1 MGITVISAPAASTA
15 STNALNVTAAPV
27 SDGIAIDFASL
38 LTGQIAGLPQATNS
52 FSNARSVQE
61 STTKEDK
68 DSHLIRD
75 LLSAQDPAQAAQ
87 NAIPNIVPTLE
98 NRPEIDV
105 DSNSLISSNQQP
117 NVPLSILGNDAKN
130 TGPFNKP
137 TNTESNR
144 VLADVAPPNSNL
156 PSKIDASLAASPR
169 ILTTI
174 AQTPSEVTAI
184 LAGETSTNK
193 TVPSTFATVLAAHTA
208 QPQQTQDTTP
218 STLDTLMAAHTAQP
232 QQTQDT
238 TPSTLDTLMAGHT
251 AQVQAQQTQHTI
263 PSSNINVATPLQENR
278 WAQDFS
284 ERIVWAAKND
294 QQVAQINISPAQLGP
309 VQITLNMNGDQASI
323 AFASPHAEVRKAI
336 EDAMPNL
343 KEMLSTAGISLGQ
356 SNVGAQLQQQQRDTN
371 PLFANGNRS
380 TGETAILPPDSHTGS
395 ISTGLPIQ
403 RGRGLVD
410 LFA

>member
-144 VLADVAPPNSNL
+144 VIADVAPPNSNL
-156 PSKIDASLAASPR
+156 PSKIDASLAASQR
-169 ILTTI
+169 TLTTI

-184 LAGETSTNK
+184 LAGETSTSK
-193 TVPSTFATVLAAHTA
+193 TVPSTFATVL
-208 QPQQTQDTTP
+208 
-218 STLDTLMAAHTAQP
+218 AAHTAQP

>member
-144 VLADVAPPNSNL
+144 VIADVAPPNSNL

-169 ILTTI
+169 TLTTI

-184 LAGETSTNK
+184 LAGETSTSK
-193 TVPSTFATVLAAHTA
+193 TVPSTFATVLAAHA
-208 QPQQTQDTTP
+208 
-218 STLDTLMAAHTAQP
+218 AQP

>member
-144 VLADVAPPNSNL
+144 VIADVAPPNSNL
-156 PSKIDASLAASPR
+156 PSKIDASLAASQR
-169 ILTTI
+169 TLTTI

-184 LAGETSTNK
+184 LAGETSTSK
-193 TVPSTFATVLAAHTA
+193 TVPSTFATVLAAHA
-208 QPQQTQDTTP
+208 
-218 STLDTLMAAHTAQP
+218 AQP

>member
-27 SDGIAIDFASL
+27 SDSIAIDFASL
-38 LTGQIAGLPQATNS
+38 LIGQIVGLPQATNS
-52 FSNARSVQE
+52 LSNARSVQE
-61 STTKEDK
+61 PKTKEDK

-105 DSNSLISSNQQP
+105 DRNSLISSNQQP

-169 ILTTI
+169 TLTTI

-184 LAGETSTNK
+184 LAGETSTSK
-193 TVPSTFATVLAAHTA
+193 TVPSTFATVL
-208 QPQQTQDTTP
+208 
-218 STLDTLMAAHTAQP
+218 AAHTAQP

>member
-38 LTGQIAGLPQATNS
+38 LIGQIVGLPQATNS
-52 FSNARSVQE
+52 LSNARSVQE
-61 STTKEDK
+61 PKTKEDK

-87 NAIPNIVPTLE
+87 NAIPNIAPTIE
-98 NRPEIDV
+98 NRPKIDV
-105 DSNSLISSNQQP
+105 DRNSLISSNQQP
-117 NVPLSILGNDAKN
+117 NAPLSELSNDAKN
-130 TGPFNKP
+130 AGLLNKP
-137 TNTESNR
+137 NEAGSDRT
-144 VLADVAPPNSNL
+144 LANVTPPAFNS
-156 PSKIDASLAASPR
+156 PSKIDANLTAAPPSSLAT
-169 ILTTI
+169 L
-174 AQTPSEVTAI
+174 AQTSSDATAI
-184 LAGETSTNK
+184 LAGETSTGN
-193 TVPSTFATVLAAHTA
+193 TAPGTFAT
-208 QPQQTQDTTP
+208 
-218 STLDTLMAAHTAQP
+218 LMASHT
-232 QQTQDT
+232 T
-238 TPSTLDTLMAGHT
+238 
-251 AQVQAQQTQHTI
+251 QAQQTQHTI

-380 TGETAILPPDSHTGS
+380 TGETAILPPDSHSGS

>member
-27 SDGIAIDFASL
+27 SDSIAIDFASL
-38 LTGQIAGLPQATNS
+38 LIGQIVGLPQATNS
-52 FSNARSVQE
+52 LSNARSVQE
-61 STTKEDK
+61 PKTKEDK

-105 DSNSLISSNQQP
+105 DRNSLISSNQQP

-156 PSKIDASLAASPR
+156 PSKIDASLAASQR
-169 ILTTI
+169 TLTTI

-184 LAGETSTNK
+184 LAGETSTSK
-193 TVPSTFATVLAAHTA
+193 TVPSTFATVL
-208 QPQQTQDTTP
+208 
-218 STLDTLMAAHTAQP
+218 AAHTAQP

>member
-27 SDGIAIDFASL
+27 SDSIAIDFASL
-38 LTGQIAGLPQATNS
+38 LIGQIVGLPQATNS
-52 FSNARSVQE
+52 LSNARSVQE
-61 STTKEDK
+61 PKTKEDK

-105 DSNSLISSNQQP
+105 DRNSLISSNQQP

-144 VLADVAPPNSNL
+144 VIADVAPPNSNL

-169 ILTTI
+169 TLTTI

-184 LAGETSTNK
+184 LAGETSTSK
-193 TVPSTFATVLAAHTA
+193 TVPSTFATVL
-208 QPQQTQDTTP
+208 
-218 STLDTLMAAHTAQP
+218 AAHTAQP

>member
-38 LTGQIAGLPQATNS
+38 LTSQISGLPQAANNVTD
-52 FSNARSVQE
+52 ARSVQKSKTE
-61 STTKEDK
+61 EVK
-68 DSHLIRD
+68 DSNLILD
-75 LLSAQDPAQAAQ
+75 LLPAQDPAQAAQ
-87 NAIPNIVPTLE
+87 NAIPNIAPAIE
-98 NRPEIDV
+98 NRPKIDV
-105 DSNSLISSNQQP
+105 DRNSLTPSIQQP

-144 VLADVAPPNSNL
+144 VIADVAPPNSNL
-156 PSKIDASLAASPR
+156 PSKIDASLAASQR
-169 ILTTI
+169 TLTTI

-184 LAGETSTNK
+184 LAGETSTSK
-193 TVPSTFATVLAAHTA
+193 TVPSTFATVL
-208 QPQQTQDTTP
+208 
-218 STLDTLMAAHTAQP
+218 AAHTAQP

-380 TGETAILPPDSHTGS
+380 TGETAILPPDSHSGS

>member
-38 LTGQIAGLPQATNS
+38 LTSQISGLPQAANNVTD
-52 FSNARSVQE
+52 ARSVQKSKTE
-61 STTKEDK
+61 EVK
-68 DSHLIRD
+68 DSNLILD
-75 LLSAQDPAQAAQ
+75 LLPAQDPAQAAQ
-87 NAIPNIVPTLE
+87 NAIPNIAPAIE
-98 NRPEIDV
+98 NRPKIDV
-105 DSNSLISSNQQP
+105 DRNSLTPSIQQP

-156 PSKIDASLAASPR
+156 PSKIDASLAASQR
-169 ILTTI
+169 TLTTI

-184 LAGETSTNK
+184 LAGETSTSK
-193 TVPSTFATVLAAHTA
+193 TVPSTFATVL
-208 QPQQTQDTTP
+208 
-218 STLDTLMAAHTAQP
+218 AAHTAQP

-380 TGETAILPPDSHTGS
+380 TGETAILPPDSHSGS

>member
-105 DSNSLISSNQQP
+105 DRNSLISSNQQP

-169 ILTTI
+169 TLTTI

-184 LAGETSTNK
+184 LAGETSTSK
-193 TVPSTFATVLAAHTA
+193 TVPSTFATVL
-208 QPQQTQDTTP
+208 
-218 STLDTLMAAHTAQP
+218 AAHTAQP

>member
-105 DSNSLISSNQQP
+105 DRNSLISSNQQP

-144 VLADVAPPNSNL
+144 VIADVAPPNSNL

-169 ILTTI
+169 TLTTI

-184 LAGETSTNK
+184 LAGETSTSK
-193 TVPSTFATVLAAHTA
+193 TVPSTFATVL
-208 QPQQTQDTTP
+208 
-218 STLDTLMAAHTAQP
+218 AAHTAQP

>member
-169 ILTTI
+169 TLTTI

-184 LAGETSTNK
+184 LAGETSTSK
-193 TVPSTFATVLAAHTA
+193 TVPSTFATVLAAHA
-208 QPQQTQDTTP
+208 
-218 STLDTLMAAHTAQP
+218 AQP

>member
-156 PSKIDASLAASPR
+156 LSKIDASLADSPR
-169 ILTTI
+169 TLTTI

-184 LAGETSTNK
+184 LAGETSTSK
-193 TVPSTFATVLAAHTA
+193 TVPSTFATVL
-208 QPQQTQDTTP
+208 
-218 STLDTLMAAHTAQP
+218 AAHTAQP

-380 TGETAILPPDSHTGS
+380 TGETAILPPDSHSGS

>member
-1 MGITVISAPAASTA
+1 MGITVISAPAAITA

-169 ILTTI
+169 TLTTI

-193 TVPSTFATVLAAHTA
+193 TVPSTFATVL
-208 QPQQTQDTTP
+208 
-218 STLDTLMAAHTAQP
+218 AAHTAQP

>member
-105 DSNSLISSNQQP
+105 DRNSLISSNQQP

-156 PSKIDASLAASPR
+156 PSKIDASLAASQR
-169 ILTTI
+169 TLTTI

-184 LAGETSTNK
+184 LAGETSTSK
-193 TVPSTFATVLAAHTA
+193 TVPSTFATVL
-208 QPQQTQDTTP
+208 
-218 STLDTLMAAHTAQP
+218 AAHTAQP

>member
-156 PSKIDASLAASPR
+156 PSKIDASLAASQR
-169 ILTTI
+169 TLTTI

-184 LAGETSTNK
+184 LAGETSTSK
-193 TVPSTFATVLAAHTA
+193 TVPSTFATVL
-208 QPQQTQDTTP
+208 
-218 STLDTLMAAHTAQP
+218 AAHTAQP